1 MAPLG
6 RRECIR
12 HGLPALR
19 QIASCS
25 AWISSWRMGEGP
37 LESLISRL
45 LEKIEGQTDD

>member
-6 RRECIR
+6 RRECMR
-12 HGLPALR
+12 HELLAPR
-19 QIASCS
+19 QRASCS

-37 LESLISRL
+37 LGSLISHL